1 MRWHIFKTLLHKEL
15 LRHLAN
21 RGGIVLAILL
31 AGIALLLSLWKSGS
45 QGPLLGGEV
54 QRCYLIYEKDD
65 PYRKDVKR
73 WLDYLDQHKPA
84 DWTENQLRVRSAD
97 LFAKDAS
104 GKLIPT
110 ANAGTF
116 IVRSQP
122 KLSDSAP
129 LRYEV
134 TFWYPGPN
142 SSAVATYEA
151 WFWQATREFF
161 GDSPQIEAKHERL
174 EGSADLSSALAMA
187 LVTFG
192 IFFSCVYLLPSMTC
206 EERERGVLLA
216 QALSPASPLEILA
229 AKFFFYPLA
238 GIGLSAML
246 AGIYR
251 PSVLLLPFF
260 WLSITVGAVG
270 SMGIG
275 MTIATL
281 ARTQRLASVGAMC
294 YLLILA
300 LFMVTVQ
307 LNQIP
312 FLAQLVLENHTT
324 QIFHA
329 SLSGS
334 VHFVSWLHLLGA
346 AILSCGWA
354 TLATILFRKRGW
366 Q

>member
-1 MRWHIFKTLLHKEL
+1 MRWHIFRTLLHKEL
-15 LRHLAN
+15 LRHVAN
-21 RGGIVLAILL
+21 RGGIVLAFLL
-31 AGIALLLSLWKSGS
+31 AGIALLLSIWKTGS

-54 QRCYLIYEKDD
+54 QRCYLVHHNDD
-65 PYRKDVKR
+65 EVER
-73 WLDYLDQHKPA
+73 WLKYLEKHQPEE
-84 DWTENQLRVRSAD
+84 WSPTQLRVRPFTHPD
-97 LFAKDAS
+97 FRVDPAS
-104 GKLIPT
+104 GKLVPP

-116 IVRSQP
+116 IVKKVASESP
-122 KLSDSAP
+122 GAP
-129 LRYEV
+129 PHYDV

-142 SSAVATYEA
+142 SSAVASYES
-151 WFWQATREFF
+151 WFWKESRGYF
-161 GDSPQIEAKHERL
+161 GEKPKIESRQERL

-238 GIGLSAML
+238 GIGLSAVL

-251 PSVLLLPFF
+251 PAVLLMPFF
-260 WLSITVGAVG
+260 WLSVSVGAVG

-312 FLAQLVLENHTT
+312 FLAHLVLEYHTT

-329 SLSGS
+329 ALSNS
-334 VHFVSWLHLLGA
+334 VQFVSWMHLVEAG
-346 AILSCGWA
+346 ILSLAWA

>member
-1 MRWHIFKTLLHKEL
+1 MRWHIFRTLLHKEL
-15 LRHLAN
+15 LRHVAN
-21 RGGIVLAILL
+21 RGGIVLAFLL
-31 AGIALLLSLWKSGS
+31 AGIALLLSIWKSGS

-54 QRCYLIYEKDD
+54 QRCYLVYEKGD
-65 PYRKDVKR
+65 PHLTDVRR
-73 WLDYLDQHKPA
+73 WLDHLEAHKPA
-84 DWTENQLRVRSAD
+84 EWTENQFRIRHAD
-97 LFAKDAS
+97 QFAKDAF
-104 GKLIPT
+104 GRLLPP

-116 IVRSQP
+116 IVRSQ
-122 KLSDSAP
+122 LNQSEGQP
-129 LRYEV
+129 LRFEV
-134 TFWYPGPN
+134 IFWYPGPN
-142 SSAVATYEA
+142 SSAVASYEA
-151 WFWQATREFF
+151 WFWKETRGYFQQHPLI
-161 GDSPQIEAKHERL
+161 DAKHERL
-174 EGSADLSSALAMA
+174 TGSADLSSALAMA

-229 AKFFFYPLA
+229 AKFFFYPVA
-238 GIGLSAML
+238 GIGLSAVL

-251 PSVLLLPFF
+251 PAVLLMPFF
-260 WLSITVGAVG
+260 WLSVTVGAIG

-329 SLSGS
+329 ALSDS
-334 VHFVSWLHLLGA
+334 VQFVSWLHLIA
-346 AILSCGWA
+346 AGLLSIGWA

>member
-15 LRHLAN
+15 LRHVAN

-45 QGPLLGGEV
+45 QGPLLGGEA
-54 QRCYLIYEKDD
+54 QRCYLVHLGD
-65 PYRKDVKR
+65 PDVER
-73 WLDYLDQHKPA
+73 WLEHLETRTPQE
-84 DWTENQLRVRSAD
+84 W
-97 LFAKDAS
+97 KDSGPRRIRAVS
-104 GKLIPT
+104 GKDFGVDATSGRLIPP
-110 ANAGTF
+110 ANAATV
-116 IVRSQP
+116 IVRKVEQTSP
-122 KLSDSAP
+122 GEPPSFD
-129 LRYEV
+129 V

-142 SSAVATYEA
+142 SSAVASYES
-151 WFWQATREFF
+151 WFWKESRGYF
-161 GDSPQIEAKHERL
+161 GEKPKIASRQERL

-238 GIGLSAML
+238 GIALSATL

-251 PSVLLLPFF
+251 PAVLLMPFF
-260 WLSITVGAVG
+260 WLSISVGAVG

-300 LFMVTVQ
+300 LFMVTVH

-312 FLAQLVLENHTT
+312 FLAELVLETQTT
-324 QIFHA
+324 KIYIA
-329 SLSGS
+329 ALSG
-334 VHFVSWLHLLGA
+334 VITADSWFRLFA
-346 AILSCGWA
+346 AGILSIGWA

>member
-15 LRHLAN
+15 LRHVAN

-45 QGPLLGGEV
+45 TGPLLGGEV
-54 QRCYLIYEKDD
+54 QRCYLLYEEKD
-65 PYRKDVKR
+65 PHRAEVKR
-73 WLDYLDQHKPA
+73 WLDYLDEHKPA
-84 DWTENQLRVRSAD
+84 DWTENQFRIRPSHP
-97 LFAKDAS
+97 FEDAS
-104 GKLIPT
+104 GTIVPP

-122 KLSDSAP
+122 TTSEGQP
-129 LRYEV
+129 VRFEV

-142 SSAVATYEA
+142 STAVASYEA
-151 WFWQATREFF
+151 WFWKETRGYFRQQPVI
-161 GDSPQIEAKHERL
+161 DAKHERL

-238 GIGLSAML
+238 GIALSATL

-251 PSVLLLPFF
+251 PAVLLMPFF
-260 WLSITVGAVG
+260 WLSISVGAVG

-312 FLAQLVLENHTT
+312 FLAHLVLENHTT

-329 SLSGS
+329 ALSNS
-334 VHFVSWLHLLGA
+334 VQFVSWVHLVEAG
-346 AILSCGWA
+346 ILSLGWA
-354 TLATILFRKRGW
+354 ILATILFRKRGW